1 MEPEVQANK
10 SIDFDRYLTDYQPD
24 LKRIIGKHRYPH
36 HHLDEVELL
45 SDINLSLI
53 KKKED
58 ILAQLGE
65 GFCRTEFNKI
75 SYNYARNC
83 IKWTHGRLSR
93 ISYYSKRSNGVAQTE
108 DGPKTSFEMAVET
121 EGYEEEGFESFD
133 GSEKYK
139 YIIKLIKDYSYILT
153 PSEHKVFCLLEK
165 DLKQEEMA
173 EELGITRQAISICII
188 EMFAKIRSYLGEGV
202 LEDDGYSGVI
212 KGRQSIKD
220 FFTENRAFV
229 MEDEEM
235 NELKDLLTSNHKVYT
250 IHGLAEEFKGGKYGY
265 KRLLAIIN
273 KCGLY
278 SHIRRITK
286 PPLHTFSKS
295 LDKKIL
301 NLYKEG
307 RSCYEIS
314 ELLNIPVES
323 IQAKRGWF
331 TQTGKLPKSL
341 NKPQGRKYHLSEEE
355 RQHSLKLFLQG
366 KTCEEVAKETG
377 IPVTSVRPM
386 RGGFVRRK
394 QLPITSEALR
404 KKKKR
409 NETMEA
415 S

>member
-1 MEPEVQANK
+1 MEEDAK
-10 SIDFDRYLTDYQPD
+10 LTYSADFDRYLTDYQLD
-24 LKRIIGKHRYPH
+24 LKRIIGKHRYQH

-58 ILAQLGE
+58 ILTQLGE

-75 SYNYARNC
+75 AYNYARNG

-93 ISYYSKRSNGVAQTE
+93 ISYYSKRSNGVAQTD
-108 DGPKTSFEMAVET
+108 DGPKTTFEIAMET
-121 EGYEEEGFESFD
+121 AGYEEEGFESFD
-133 GSEKYK
+133 GNDKYK

-153 PSEHKVFCLLEK
+153 PSEHRVFLLLEK
-165 DLKQEEMA
+165 GLKQEEMS
-173 EELGITRQAISICII
+173 EELGVTRQAVSICTI
-188 EMFAKIRSYLGEGV
+188 EMFAKIRSYLGEGI

-220 FFTENRAFV
+220 FFTENTAFL
-229 MEDEEM
+229 MEEEEM
-235 NELKDLLTSNHKVYT
+235 NELKDFLKSNHKVYT

-265 KRLLAIIN
+265 KRLLAIVN
-273 KCGLY
+273 KSGLY

-301 NLYKEG
+301 TLYREG

-323 IQAKRGWF
+323 IQAKRGWL
-331 TQTGKLPKSL
+331 TQKGKLPKSL
-341 NKPQGRKYHLSEEE
+341 NISQGRKYHISEEE
-355 RQHSLKLFLQG
+355 RQHSLELFLEG
-366 KTCEEVAKETG
+366 KTCEEVSEETG
-377 IPVTSVRPM
+377 IPLISVRPM
-386 RGGFVRRK
+386 RGGFVNK
-394 QLPITSEALR
+394 KLLPITSEGAR

-409 NETMEA
+409 DETMEA
-415 S
+415 P